1 MRVSPPR
8 TFADLPDAIAVF
20 PLPGILLL
28 PRGRLPLNIFEP
40 RYLAM
45 TLDALADRQR
55 LIGMIQPI
63 DPGVVATA
71 PEPRPPA
78 LHATGCAGRI
88 SSFSET
94 DDGRYLITL
103 TGVCRFNVVE
113 EIATTGGYRR
123 VVADFSAWAADLADE
138 SDAPFDR
145 SRLMAGLN
153 AYFAAS
159 EISADMQAI
168 AATPNARLVTTL
180 AMICPFDPQEKQ
192 ALLEARTVPERA
204 RLLMALMDMAAA
216 GHGHDSVRH

>member
-1 MRVSPPR
+1 MRVNPPR
-8 TFADLPDAIAVF
+8 TLADLPAVIPVF
-20 PLPGILLL
+20 PLPGVLLL

-45 TLDALADRQR
+45 SVDALADPQR

-63 DPGVVATA
+63 EPGAVATA

-103 TGVCRFNVVE
+103 AGVCRFNVVE
-113 EIATTGGYRR
+113 EIAATRGYRR

-138 SDAPFDR
+138 PEHALDR
-145 SRLMAGLN
+145 ARLMTGLN

-159 EISADMQAI
+159 KISADMQAI
-168 AATPNARLVTTL
+168 ADTPNERLVTTL
-180 AMICPFDPQEKQ
+180 AMICPFEPPEKQ
-192 ALLEARTVPERA
+192 ALLEARTLPERA